1 MSHIFRNFATRFLI
15 REINRMTISDYNIF
29 TLPNGMRVVHRQTD
43 SHVGYSG
50 VVIRAGS
57 RDEGS
62 GLHGLAHFVEHT
74 IFKGTAHRSS
84 WHINNRLESIGGEL
98 NAYTTKEETLLFA
111 NTPAGNTERAF
122 ELLYDLIAYCNFPH
136 AEIER
141 ERDVV
146 IEEINSY
153 LDNPGD
159 SAFDEFEDR
168 IYAGSGLGHNIL
180 GTPESVR
187 MLNSED
193 CRAFIDRLY
202 RPEDMVLYCADP
214 ATPSKVEK
222 LAFKHFGRLRHPGS
236 GTERTPVPPA
246 ETFSE
251 TIDRN
256 GHQAHTLIGT
266 RLFGREDPR
275 SHALFLLNNHIGGP
289 GMSSLLNQELREK
302 RGYVYTVE
310 SNVALMSDC
319 GVWTAYFGSDHKTVD
334 KCIRIAAAEIARL
347 ADSNLS
353 EAKIERIKRQYIGQ
367 MQVASDHR
375 ESMAMS
381 MGKSLAYFNEIHD
394 IDCITERIR
403 AVSASDLRSIAETIH
418 PSSWSRLTIC

>member
-1 MSHIFRNFATRFLI
+1 
-15 REINRMTISDYNIF
+15 MTEFHTYE
-29 TLPNGMRVVHRQTD
+29 LPNGIRGIHRRVK
-43 SHVGYSG
+43 SG
-50 VVIRAGS
+50 VAHCALIVNAGS
-57 RDEGS
+57 RDERAGE
-62 GLHGLAHFVEHT
+62 HGLAHFTEHAF
-74 IFKGTAHRSS
+74 FKGTQRRKA
-84 WHINNRLESIGGEL
+84 WQVNCRLENLGGEL
-98 NAYTTKEETLLFA
+98 NAFTTKEETTIHATTLRGDFA
-111 NTPAGNTERAF
+111 KAAE
-122 ELLYDLIAYCNFPH
+122 LIADIAFRSTFPER
-136 AEIER
+136 EIER
-141 ERDVV
+141 EKEV
-146 IEEINSY
+146 IADEINTY
-153 LDNPGD
+153 KD
-159 SAFDEFEDR
+159 SPAEMLYDTFEDMLFE
-168 IYAGSGLGHNIL
+168 GSELGHNIL

-256 GHQAHTLIGT
+256 GHQAHTLLGT

-310 SNVALMSDC
+310 SNGA
-319 GVWTAYFGSDHKTVD
+319 
-334 KCIRIAAAEIARL
+334 
-347 ADSNLS
+347 
-353 EAKIERIKRQYIGQ
+353 
-367 MQVASDHR
+367 
-375 ESMAMS
+375 
-381 MGKSLAYFNEIHD
+381 
-394 IDCITERIR
+394 
-403 AVSASDLRSIAETIH
+403 
-418 PSSWSRLTIC
+418 